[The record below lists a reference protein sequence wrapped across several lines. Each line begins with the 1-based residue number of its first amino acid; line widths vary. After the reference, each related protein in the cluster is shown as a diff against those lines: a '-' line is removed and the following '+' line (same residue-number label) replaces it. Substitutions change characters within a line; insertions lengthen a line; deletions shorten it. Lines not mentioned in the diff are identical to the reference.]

1 MTEAA
6 WDGTRLRLDRLGGA
20 VAVCSTEGAL
30 LAATPAATSLLRRLG
45 VSVDPLPSPLP
56 APLWNELATTPLG
69 EATQWRP
76 APTEDA
82 CLGCTRYALGEH
94 WIVLLMREVSEK
106 HVQISQRMHRQRLET
121 TGRLVA
127 SIAHDLRAPLSSILF
142 NAEALAATSTHLSAA
157 ELGAAYRDISVASQ
171 RLRRTI
177 DGLLDFA
184 RLGPPVDV
192 EVEIPE
198 IVERVQGLV
207 GVSLRDGRHKLSI
220 HIEDHARRVRGNPL
234 VLEQALVN
242 LVVNAIEACPAGGA
256 TIHVRAERAANGTHI
271 IVADDGQGIVPEA
284 RARVFE
290 PFFTTKP
297 NGTGLGLTTAR
308 EAMRAIGGDLLLE
321 SSAWGARFVI
331 VVPAATGAPSSAEAE
346 RP

>member
-1 MTEAA
+1 MTGAA

-20 VAVCSTEGAL
+20 VAVCSSEGAL

-45 VSVDPLPSPLP
+45 VAVDALPIPLP

-76 APTEDA
+76 APADDA
-82 CLGCTRYALGEH
+82 CLGCTRYPLGDR

-127 SIAHDLRAPLSSILF
+127 SIAHDLRTPLSSILF
-142 NAEALAATSTHLSAA
+142 NAEALSARAAQLTKAELSAA
-157 ELGAAYRDISVASQ
+157 YDDICVASQ
-171 RLRRTI
+171 RLRKTI

-192 EVEIPE
+192 EIPIAE
-198 IVERVQGLV
+198 TIERARGLV
-207 GVSLRDGRHKLSI
+207 GAALREGKHRLITHV
-220 HIEDHARRVRGNPL
+220 HGNVGRVRGNPL
-234 VLEQALVN
+234 VVEQALVN
-242 LVVNAIEACPAGGA
+242 LVVNAIEAGPAGDA
-256 TIHVRAERAANGTHI
+256 MIHIRAERTPDAVHI
-271 IVADDGQGIVPEA
+271 IVADDGQGIAPDA

-321 SSAWGARFVI
+321 PSARGARFVI
-331 VVPAATGAPSSAEAE
+331 VLPATRTSDKEE
-346 RP
+346 RS